1 MDNNFDY
8 DNAINFLLNNKVSNI
23 NDNSIILQD
32 KIMNSNDFNS
42 SMNYI
47 EESLNLFLILNLVF
61 ISPLYTVPAG
71 LL

>member
-32 KIMNSNDFNS
+32 KIMNSNDF
-42 SMNYI
+42 
-47 EESLNLFLILNLVF
+47 
-61 ISPLYTVPAG
+61 
-71 LL
+71 